1 MRPAQLTSALLA
13 AVTSTAFAKTTR
25 SNSVLLSQVKTLT
38 LRGDQET
45 SHRRV
50 SPLPQLAC
58 VGGNAKGLYDV
69 DIMRCKNAGADYD
82 TEDIQWTCSASLPDD
97 FKLGSTDVICEGYDG
112 PDDPYVL
119 KGSCGVE
126 YRLVL
131 TDAGEQKYGRNA
143 FERVYRQPSGR
154 NAAGAFFSLLFWGVF
169 IAAICMFVYKTCIA
183 RAANHPPPGNDGRL
197 GWNGGGGGGGD
208 DGGDDGQPPPYSP
221 QAPKPKADHRAN
233 RGRPDSQEQQGG
245 RDGQWRPGFW
255 SGAAAGK
262 HYSAAATY
270 AGNALNNTLNANR
283 TNRNRGYEYEPP
295 HPPEAGPSS
304 WFGRQPDPSPPRRY
318 GSRDEGGGARSSL
331 FGGGPFNAGA
341 TGGRIIP
348 GYGAGGASSGSVPT
362 PSSSRHES
370 TGFGSTRRR

>member
-1 MRPAQLTSALLA
+1 
-13 AVTSTAFAKTTR
+13 
-25 SNSVLLSQVKTLT
+25 
-38 LRGDQET
+38 
-45 SHRRV
+45 
-50 SPLPQLAC
+50 
-58 VGGNAKGLYDV
+58 
-69 DIMRCKNAGADYD
+69 MRCKNVGSDYE

-154 NAAGAFFSLLFWGVF
+154 NAAGALFSLLFWGVF
-169 IAAICMFVYKTCIA
+169 IAVICIFVYKTCVA
-183 RAANHPPPGNDGRL
+183 RAATHPPPGNDSHL
-197 GWNGGGGGGGD
+197 GWNGDGSGGGD
-208 DGGDDGQPPPYSP
+208 DGGDDGQPPPYHP

-233 RGRPDSQEQQGG
+233 SGRPDSQDQQRG

-255 SGAAAGK
+255 SGAAAG
-262 HYSAAATY
+262 AAATY
-270 AGNALNNTLNANR
+270 AGNALSNTLNANR
-283 TNRNRGYEYEPP
+283 TNRTRGYDHDPLQT
-295 HPPEAGPSS
+295 PEAGPSS
-304 WFGRQPDPSPPRRY
+304 WFGRQRGPSPSRRY
-318 GSRDEGGGARSSL
+318 DSRNYGGGARSS
-331 FGGGPFNAGA
+331 FFGGGGDGGGPFNSGA
-341 TGGRIIP
+341 TGGRGSP
-348 GYGAGGASSGSVPT
+348 AYGAGGASTGSVPA

>member
-1 MRPAQLTSALLA
+1 MHRTQLIIALLA
-13 AVTSTAFAKTTR
+13 ASTSTAFAKTTR

-38 LRGDQET
+38 LRADQET

-50 SPLPQLAC
+50 SPPPQLAC
-58 VGGNAKGLYDV
+58 VAGNAKGLYDV
-69 DIMRCKNAGADYD
+69 DIMRCKNAGSDYE

-112 PDDPYVL
+112 PDDPFVL

-131 TDAGEQKYGRNA
+131 TDAGEQKYGRNT
-143 FERVYRQPSGR
+143 FERVYRQPSGQ
-154 NAAGAFFSLLFWGVF
+154 NAAGGLFSLLFWGVF
-169 IAAICMFVYKTCIA
+169 IA

-197 GWNGGGGGGGD
+197 GWNGDGGGGGD

-233 RGRPDSQEQQGG
+233 RGRPDSQDQQGG

-262 HYSAAATY
+262 HY
-270 AGNALNNTLNANR
+270 N
-283 TNRNRGYEYEPP
+283 P
-295 HPPEAGPSS
+295 
-304 WFGRQPDPSPPRRY
+304 
-318 GSRDEGGGARSSL
+318 
-331 FGGGPFNAGA
+331 
-341 TGGRIIP
+341 IP
-348 GYGAGGASSGSVPT
+348 LIAHLKLT
-362 PSSSRHES
+362 
-370 TGFGSTRRR
+370 